1 VAAGI
6 SEEGI
11 AVLLVEQDVAMALD
25 AAARAYVLES
35 GRIVLSGRADEVER
49 DPAVRRAYL
58 GL

>member
-1 VAAGI
+1 
-6 SEEGI
+6 
-11 AVLLVEQDVAMALD
+11 MALD

-35 GRIVLSGRADEVER
+35 GRIALSGPADEIER